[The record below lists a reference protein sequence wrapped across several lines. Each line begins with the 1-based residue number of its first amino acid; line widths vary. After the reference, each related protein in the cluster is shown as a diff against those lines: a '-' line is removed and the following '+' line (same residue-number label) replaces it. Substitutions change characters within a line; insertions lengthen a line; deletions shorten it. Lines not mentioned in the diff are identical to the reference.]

1 MLWQSSRRLKNRK
14 IISVLVI
21 SIANPL
27 LIGIYHENLLVKT
40 FSCEGKTSDVLP
52 VIFQEIDESYEI
64 EKIYYVNGPGSYMS
78 IKIAYLFL
86 KTLSI
91 VKKIPLLATKGFH
104 FNENSP
110 IKALGKKYFF
120 NRQDDKII
128 IDFIQDLEQVKDFKL
143 PQKLETNI
151 FCEDILPSYNLPAV

>member
-78 IKIAYLFL
+78 IKIA
-86 KTLSI
+86 
-91 VKKIPLLATKGFH
+91 
-104 FNENSP
+104 
-110 IKALGKKYFF
+110 
-120 NRQDDKII
+120 
-128 IDFIQDLEQVKDFKL
+128 
-143 PQKLETNI
+143 
-151 FCEDILPSYNLPAV
+151 